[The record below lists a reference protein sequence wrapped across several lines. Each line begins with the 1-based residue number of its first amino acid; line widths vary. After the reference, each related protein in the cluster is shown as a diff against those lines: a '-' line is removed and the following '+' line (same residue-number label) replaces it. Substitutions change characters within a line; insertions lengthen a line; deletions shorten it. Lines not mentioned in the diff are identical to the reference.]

1 MILNPVSQKKLH
13 NLDVFFDEIK
23 NILNPNILTN
33 KILLTGPKGSG
44 KATLGYHIV
53 NYIFSKNEEFPYNFK
68 KKEIDYQNK
77 SFKLIESGSHPN
89 FFLIDLIKDNQNI
102 EISQI
107 RKMLK
112 FTNKSSFNNLAKFI
126 FIDNLEYLT
135 INSSNALLK
144 IIEEPNKNTFFI
156 LIQDSNKKI
165 LDTLKSRCLI
175 FKINLS
181 FDNSILITNKLLEEN
196 VLDLINNDLINY
208 YDTPGYLVNLINF
221 SKENNLLLKDYN
233 LNEFLLYLINEN
245 FFKKDE
251 FIKKNIFKFIELYF
265 YKKLNNS
272 FDKKNVIS
280 FYSKFINKINDTKKF
295 NLDEESLFIEFKSKV
310 LYG

>member
-1 MILNPVSQKKLH
+1 
-13 NLDVFFDEIK
+13 
-23 NILNPNILTN
+23 
-33 KILLTGPKGSG
+33 
-44 KATLGYHIV
+44 
-53 NYIFSKNEEFPYNFK
+53 
-68 KKEIDYQNK
+68 
-77 SFKLIESGSHPN
+77 
-89 FFLIDLIKDNQNI
+89 
-102 EISQI
+102 
-107 RKMLK
+107 MLE
-112 FTNKSSFNNLAKFI
+112 FTNKSSFNNLARFI

-165 LDTLKSRCLI
+165 LNTLKSRCLI

-181 FDNSILITNKLLEEN
+181 FDNSILITNKLLKEN

-272 FDKKNVIS
+272 FDKKNIIS
-280 FYSKFINKINDTKKF
+280 FYSKFISKINDTKKF
-295 NLDEESLFIEFKSKV
+295 NLDEESLFLEFKSKV

>member
-1 MILNPVSQKKLH
+1 MILNPVSQKKLY

-23 NILNPNILTN
+23 NTLNPNILTN

-44 KATLGYHIV
+44 KATLGYHVV

-68 KKEIDYQNK
+68 KKEIDSQNK

>member
-1 MILNPVSQKKLH
+1 MILNPISQKKLH
-13 NLDVFFDEIK
+13 NLDFFFDEIK
-23 NILNPNILTN
+23 NILNLNTLTN

-68 KKEIDYQNK
+68 KKEIDSQNK

-107 RKMLK
+107 RKMLE
-112 FTNKSSFNNLAKFI
+112 FTNKSSFNNLVRFI
-126 FIDNLEYLT
+126 FIDNLESLT

-181 FDNSILITNKLLEEN
+181 FDSSILITNKLLEEN

-208 YDTPGYLVNLINF
+208 YDTPGYLVNLVNF
-221 SKENNLLLKDYN
+221 SKQNNLLLKDYN
-233 LNEFLLYLINEN
+233 LNEFLLFLINEN

-272 FDKKNVIS
+272 FDKKNIIS
-280 FYSKFINKINDTKKF
+280 FYSKFISKINDTKKF
-295 NLDEESLFIEFKSKV
+295 NLDEESLFLEFKSKA